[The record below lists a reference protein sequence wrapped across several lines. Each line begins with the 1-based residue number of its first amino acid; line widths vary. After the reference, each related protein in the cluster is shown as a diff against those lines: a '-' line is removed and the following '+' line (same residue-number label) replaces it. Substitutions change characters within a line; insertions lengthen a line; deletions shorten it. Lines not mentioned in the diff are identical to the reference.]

1 MISHLRK
8 MEDFIWQ
15 ALNFIALIV
24 LILTIGCKVSPRC
37 LYYTKVTV
45 IYIGLMNM
53 GCVLS
58 IYGLFHKSYETSRM
72 AKSLLDPVGKLLN
85 VQYKVEGQRLL
96 DKNRAYI
103 VICNHQHALD
113 MVSVMQVSN
122 TIHYSLLVILL

>member
-1 MISHLRK
+1 
-8 MEDFIWQ
+8 MENFIWQ
-15 ALNFIALIV
+15 ALNVIALVV
-24 LILTIGCKVSPRC
+24 LILTIGCKVSPKC

-45 IYIGLMNM
+45 IYMGLLNL

-85 VQYKVEGQRLL
+85 VQYQVDGKRSL

-113 MVSVMQVSN
+113 VVSLMQVNS
-122 TIHYSLLVILL
+122 TIFTPVLLGFN

>member
-1 MISHLRK
+1 
-8 MEDFIWQ
+8 MENFIWQ
-15 ALNFIALIV
+15 ALNVIALVV
-24 LILTIGCKVSPRC
+24 LILTIGCKVSPKC

-45 IYIGLMNM
+45 IYMGLLNL

-85 VQYKVEGQRLL
+85 VQYQVDGKRSL

-113 MVSVMQVSN
+113 MVSVMQVIN
-122 TIHYSLLVILL
+122 I

>member
-1 MISHLRK
+1 

-15 ALNFIALIV
+15 ALNVIAFIV

-37 LYYTKVTV
+37 LYYTKVTM

-58 IYGLFHKSYETSRM
+58 IYGLFHKAHETSRL
-72 AKSLLDPVGKLLN
+72 AKTMLDPVGKLLN
-85 VQYKVEGQRLL
+85 VQYQVEGQSLV

-103 VICNHQHALD
+103 IVCNHQHALD

-122 TIHYSLLVILL
+122 TIHYSMLFILLPRH